1 MTTDVVKIS
10 DYANTLIRKN
20 IFTRRRINKLLHDWC
35 YLTMEY
41 KLHNQKS
48 LYEEAYS
55 SAKTLNRLAQEEI
68 FIKAPHHA
76 ISYMLL
82 GEQAYNLDKPFLAA
96 EHLTSAKEL
105 IRIHLSEFPIFYISL
120 LIEIGDLEA
129 CHLNLYEAEKTFQ
142 GAHNNF
148 VSFDLKLTEDYL
160 LLLNH
165 LVEINCALCQ
175 HIKVD
180 FYMDELRT
188 VKIPYWEKYKS
199 DNNLGD
205 IHNFNLLAYQ
215 KYSYSLIM
223 RGMYSEAVDILNK
236 IEFCFQSLDVHE
248 DVKNEI
254 RIKLIHAR
262 SKL

>member
-10 DYANTLIRKN
+10 DHANTLIRKN
-20 IFTRRRINKLLHDWC
+20 IFTRRRINKLLYDWC

-55 SAKTLNRLAQEEI
+55 SAKTLNRLAQEAI

-76 ISYMLL
+76 ISYILL
-82 GEQAYNLDKPFLAA
+82 GEQAYNLNKPHLAA

-105 IRIHLSEFPIFYISL
+105 IRIYLSEFPIFYISL

-142 GAHNNF
+142 EAHNYF
-148 VSFDLKLTEDYL
+148 ISFDQELTEDYL

-180 FYMDELRT
+180 FYMDKLRT
-188 VKIPYWEKYKS
+188 VEIPYWEKYKS
-199 DNNLGD
+199 ENNLGE

-215 KYSYSLIM
+215 KYSYSLLM
-223 RGMYSEAVDILNK
+223 RGMYAEAADILNK
-236 IEFCFQSLDVHE
+236 IESFLNSLDGYE
-248 DVKNEI
+248 EVKNDI
-254 RIKLIHAR
+254 RLKLLLAT